1 MYCLRFDKIEL
12 KETDVERDR
21 TQRVEIRVTLHY

>member
-12 KETDVERDR
+12 KQIDVERDR
-21 TQRVEIRVTLHY
+21 RQRVKVHVTSYY